1 MLDPADLQIIPLHIQ
16 SRDSKVLAKED
27 LRIAKELKDRLM
39 LFLAVLD
46 FRVYGSRARGDAQ
59 PESDL
64 DIFIVVEG
72 LTSEQ
77 RRRISE
83 IAWEVGFEMDCVI
96 STFVATRDQLKS
108 GPLAANPILQ
118 KIDDEGIRL

>member
-1 MLDPADLQIIPLHIQ
+1 M
-16 SRDSKVLAKED
+16 LAKED
-27 LRIAKELKDRLM
+27 LRIATEFKDRLM
-39 LFLAVLD
+39 SNFAVLD
-46 FRVYGSRARGDAQ
+46 FRVYGSRVRGEAL

-64 DIFIVVEG
+64 DIFIVVEE

-83 IAWEVGFEMDCVI
+83 IAWEVGFEMDRVI
-96 STFVATRDQLKS
+96 STFVTTRDQLKI

-118 KIDDEGIRL
+118 KIDNEGIRL